1 MKNQPF
7 KQFRRGIFY
16 AYADDGT
23 CHVWGAYNV
32 YPTNSR
38 QSVHK
43 YVPVN
48 GDVLS
53 ALLEMETHVAQL
65 KAVEN
70 AKRIDDQLRQAAAG
84 ASELMATEIA
94 SAEERKRQAA
104 ARTERH
110 RQRARQDVQTALRHM
125 GIDLS
130 SYALSKVFDYQ
141 NVYGNVATIPFMR

>member
-1 MKNQPF
+1 
-7 KQFRRGIFY
+7 
-16 AYADDGT
+16 
-23 CHVWGAYNV
+23 
-32 YPTNSR
+32 
-38 QSVHK
+38 
-43 YVPVN
+43 
-48 GDVLS
+48 
-53 ALLEMETHVAQL
+53 METHVAQL